1 MPVAIPN
8 PIMSIAADIAQAAIN
23 AAPGSIR
30 IADVFAATSPPAP
43 TAAQI
48 LAATNLITAAGLGLI
63 TGPPQAPTGMTAAA
77 GLVRAT
83 MVANL
88 RAQGLL
94 GRVTT

>member
-1 MPVAIPN
+1 
-8 PIMSIAADIAQAAIN
+8 MSIAADIAQFAIDHG
-23 AAPGSIR
+23 PGSIQ

-48 LAATNLITAAGLGLI
+48 LAATNLITAAGLGSI
-63 TGPPQAPTGMTAAA
+63 TGPPQVPTGMTVAP